1 MASKV
6 KTLNHLLTA
15 WDDTKLRVAED
26 QQQNALV
33 LIILIGHYLF
43 IHMSFQN
50 CIVLFFCVHLVITL
64 ERTERFDKY
73 GLRLNVFDSCSR
85 QESCCVCLYYQDV
98 CWCPQG
104 LCVQGWGVRRRRRWC
119 TWPPRM
125 LVKTTAPSVQC
136 NGCACVIL
144 LISVVLVVVEVSSIS
159 LFHAKIVWWW
169 VCSQFHFREGAS
181 GS

>member
-64 ERTERFDKY
+64 ERTERLDKY

-85 QESCCVCLYYQDV
+85 QESCCVCLLPGCVLMSAGALCAGMGGKKKKKMMYLTTKNAGKDD
-98 CWCPQG
+98 CSICP
-104 LCVQGWGVRRRRRWC
+104 VQ
-119 TWPPRM
+119 RM
-125 LVKTTAPSVQC
+125 RMCHTLDL
-136 NGCACVIL
+136 GCACCCC
-144 LISVVLVVVEVSSIS
+144 
-159 LFHAKIVWWW
+159 W
-169 VCSQFHFREGAS
+169 SQFYKFVS
-181 GS
+181 C

>member
-1 MASKV
+1 M
-6 KTLNHLLTA
+6 
-15 WDDTKLRVAED
+15 
-26 QQQNALV
+26 

-98 CWCPQG
+98 YWCPQG

-119 TWPPRM
+119 TWPPRT